1 MRFLLVAN
9 FLLLLEKKRFISSSF
24 SLFFRFW
31 RCSDQSR
38 FRIFERVAA
47 IAIARERNISRSR
60 PYFGAKGVWKAR
72 EPHKVFKRLKKL
84 ERRER
89 RRFRN
94 LLQSNSIEA
103 AKGLLEAF
111 V

>member
-1 MRFLLVAN
+1 M
-9 FLLLLEKKRFISSSF
+9 
-24 SLFFRFW
+24 
-31 RCSDQSR
+31 
-38 FRIFERVAA
+38 AA